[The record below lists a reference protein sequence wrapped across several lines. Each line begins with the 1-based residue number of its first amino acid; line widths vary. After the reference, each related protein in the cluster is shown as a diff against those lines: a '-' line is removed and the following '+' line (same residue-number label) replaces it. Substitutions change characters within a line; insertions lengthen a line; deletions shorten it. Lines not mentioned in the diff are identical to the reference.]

1 MDSGDELKDFLRAS
15 RARLRPSDVGLP
27 RAGGH
32 GPGLAR
38 RVPGLRR
45 EEVAQLAGVSVDYYA
60 RLEQGRTRQVSDAV
74 LGSVA
79 DALRLNPTEREYLF
93 TLVSLQAQP
102 QSRRSAAA
110 SATGRVRPSVRRT
123 LAAFTNSPSLVMGLG
138 MQVLAMNSLARA
150 VFFDLGTLPQRERN
164 MARWTFLS
172 PEARTLYD
180 DWEVIA
186 GEATAVLRADTGAH
200 PDNPAL
206 NELVGELTVK
216 SADFRRLWADHS
228 VFRCGFGTI
237 HMTHPVAGSL
247 SVDYEALEVPAA
259 TDQKIV
265 VYMAPEGSRSEDALR
280 MLASWSATVPAAGLP
295 RTQRTG

>member
-1 MDSGDELKDFLRAS
+1 MDSGDELKEFLRAS
-15 RARLRPSDVGLP
+15 RARLRPSEVGLP
-27 RAGGH
+27 RAGTH

-74 LGSVA
+74 LSSVA

-93 TLVSLQAQP
+93 TLVSLQTQP
-102 QSRRSAAA
+102 ESRRSTAA
-110 SATGRVRPSVRRT
+110 SAAQRVRPSVRRT
-123 LAAFTNSPSLVMGLG
+123 LAAFTTSPSLVMGLG

-150 VFFDLGTLPQRERN
+150 VFSDLSTLPQRERN

-172 PEARTLYD
+172 AEARALYD

-186 GEATAVLRADTGAH
+186 AEAAAVLRADAGAH
-200 PDNPAL
+200 PDNPTL

-216 SADFRRLWADHS
+216 SADFRRLWADHGI
-228 VFRCGFGTI
+228 FRCGFGTI
-237 HMTHPVAGSL
+237 RMTHPVAGPL
-247 SVDYEALEVPAA
+247 SVDYEALDVPAA

-280 MLASWSATVPAAGLP
+280 MLASWTATAPATGLP
-295 RTQRTG
+295 RTQRAG